1 MFDTGNTAFML
12 VASSLVMLMTPGLA
26 FFYGGL
32 VGRKNVL
39 TIMIQ
44 SFVSMGVTTIIW
56 WMYGY
61 SLCFSGG
68 AGGIIGNLD
77 KAFLRGVNLNT
88 VCPFGSGNIPEFV
101 FMAYQM
107 MFAII
112 TPALI
117 TGAFSNR
124 IRFGAYLAFLVGW
137 LTFVYFP
144 FVHMVWGGG
153 LLAKLGVLD
162 FAGGIVVHNIAGM
175 AALASVLYVGRRKVG
190 DSIPHSIP
198 LVALG
203 TGLLWFGWYGFNA
216 GSELRVDAVTGLAFL
231 NTDIAA
237 SFAGPTWLL
246 LAWIFER
253 KPKFLGLL
261 TGAVAGLA
269 TITPC
274 AGYVTPTSAVIIG
287 IAAGAVCY
295 AAVNLKNRL
304 KWDDALDVWGVHGV
318 GGGLGI
324 VLLGLMADKAVNAAG
339 ADGLL
344 HGNSG
349 FFTTQVVTV
358 VVSSIY
364 AFGFTYVMLKIINIF
379 TRVRTSLDEEEK
391 GLDASLH
398 GESAYD
404 EEVIMAA
411 IHGPEPLPVR
421 RRQLMNRATIR
432 SGTAVLLGLLG
443 IAAAAP
449 KAGATASTHI
459 WAPST
464 DVQRFNSLHVTSD
477 LYVPVERSASG
488 GRLPS
493 VTNLGL
499 TWGVLPFR
507 NLNLE
512 LGVDHK
518 SGYGALDAYPLYGN
532 GKLGIPEGAFS
543 RFLPALAVGIFD
555 VGLKRGVTDYNVV
568 YGKAARTLGP
578 VGRLSA
584 GYFRGNAEA
593 PPGRER
599 REGQRRGDG
608 CLGAHDAGDLGPAL
622 AVRGL
627 HGDEERVRHSER
639 RRRVEVHGP
648 HGGARGL

>member
-1 MFDTGNTAFML
+1 MFDTGNTGFML
-12 VASSLVMLMTPGLA
+12 IATSLVMLMTPGLA

-56 WMYGY
+56 WAYGY

-68 AGGIIGNLD
+68 VGGIIGNLD
-77 KAFLRGVNLNT
+77 KAFMIGVTLNT
-88 VCPFGSGNIPEFV
+88 PSPFGSGNIPEFV

-124 IRFGAYLAFLVGW
+124 VRFGAYLLFLVSW

-144 FVHMVWGGG
+144 FVHMVWGNG
-153 LLAKLGVLD
+153 LLAQMGVLD

-175 AALASVLYVGRRKVG
+175 AALASVLYVGRRKIG

-216 GSELRVDAVTGLAFL
+216 GSELKVDAITGLAFL

-237 SFAGPTWLL
+237 SFAGPTWML
-246 LAWIFER
+246 LAWIFEK

-274 AGYVTPTSAVIIG
+274 AGYVTPTSAAIIG
-287 IAAGAVCY
+287 IAAGIVCY
-295 AAVNLKNRL
+295 FAVSLKNKL

-318 GGGLGI
+318 GGALGVI
-324 VLLGLMADKAVNAAG
+324 LLGLMASKAVNAAG

-344 HGNSG
+344 FGNSG
-349 FFTTQVVTV
+349 FFWTQILTV

-364 AFGFTYVMLKIINIF
+364 AFAFTLGMLWLINKI
-379 TRVRTSLDEEEK
+379 TRVKTTLNEEEQ

-398 GESAYD
+398 GETAY
-404 EEVIMAA
+404 E
-411 IHGPEPLPVR
+411 
-421 RRQLMNRATIR
+421 
-432 SGTAVLLGLLG
+432 G
-443 IAAAAP
+443 I
-449 KAGATASTHI
+449 
-459 WAPST
+459 
-464 DVQRFNSLHVTSD
+464 
-477 LYVPVERSASG
+477 
-488 GRLPS
+488 
-493 VTNLGL
+493 
-499 TWGVLPFR
+499 
-507 NLNLE
+507 
-512 LGVDHK
+512 
-518 SGYGALDAYPLYGN
+518 
-532 GKLGIPEGAFS
+532 
-543 RFLPALAVGIFD
+543 
-555 VGLKRGVTDYNVV
+555 
-568 YGKAARTLGP
+568 
-578 VGRLSA
+578 
-584 GYFRGNAEA
+584 
-593 PPGRER
+593 
-599 REGQRRGDG
+599 
-608 CLGAHDAGDLGPAL
+608 
-622 AVRGL
+622 
-627 HGDEERVRHSER
+627 
-639 RRRVEVHGP
+639 
-648 HGGARGL
+648 